1 MSGITARA
9 GQRDKSNPS
18 KKAKTTHDIVF
29 EAGKTNPAIFL
40 KEFEKCSDVKLEK
53 DKLYK
58 LRNFVN
64 ENDKPQFS
72 TLFFKSDWATA
83 RATFLKNYSLEF
95 TENKKKELCFSF
107 EEAGGLRSFVARK
120 MNAMS
125 TYTSLPLEHQ
135 LEIILSELPIDIAN
149 IFIVEDKLNQTKAEI
164 LDFCDLIQQHCE
176 NMDSTNTDTTSLPTS
191 PDVIRSESVQDL
203 EVFVYQEGIESDTSS
218 TSASSSVS
226 GKRKIMRR
234 QSSRRVKIPKTIAEE
249 LESYTDSESNQTD
262 ES

>member
-1 MSGITARA
+1 M
-9 GQRDKSNPS
+9 
-18 KKAKTTHDIVF
+18 
-29 EAGKTNPAIFL
+29 
-40 KEFEKCSDVKLEK
+40 KLEK

-64 ENDKPQFS
+64 ESDKPQFS
-72 TLFFKSDWATA
+72 TLFFESDWATA

-95 TENKKKELCFSF
+95 TENKKKELCFRF

-125 TYTSLPLEHQ
+125 TYTSLPLVHQ
-135 LEIILSELPIDIAN
+135 LEIILSELPTDIAN

-176 NMDSTNTDTTSLPTS
+176 NMDSTHTDTTSLQMS
-191 PDVIRSESVQDL
+191 PNVPRSELVQDL

-218 TSASSSVS
+218 TSATSSGS
-226 GKRKIMRR
+226 GRRKNKRL
-234 QSSRRVKIPKTIAEE
+234 QSGRRVKIPRTIAEE
-249 LESYTDSESNQTD
+249 WENFTDSESNQTD